1 MVYRPTARV
10 LSVLEMLQANGHLS
24 GNELAA
30 RLEVDV
36 RTVRRYIT
44 TLQDMG
50 IPIEAEIG
58 RYGGYALRPGY
69 KLPPM
74 MFNDDEVVMLTLGL
88 MMARNAGLSGAN
100 VAVESALAKIARVL
114 PFELRERLRALQ
126 ATTWQDDDANEVLAE
141 ASVVSLLSLASQ
153 QRRQVQLQYH
163 SPGRDTERVFDS
175 YGVIHTSGR
184 WYLVGYCHL
193 RHGMRTLRIDRVAE
207 VSLLDTT
214 FAPPGDFDAMAYM
227 LDSFQA
233 IPDRWNIEVLLEMPL
248 EEARR
253 RIPRGMA
260 SLEVVGKRVRLR
272 TSMPDLDEFA
282 RALVALGCHLTI
294 VEPPELR
301 AAFLTL
307 AAEIMR
313 IARETTA

>member
-50 IPIEAEIG
+50 IPVEAEIG

-69 KLPPM
+69 KLPPL

-88 MMARNAGLSGAN
+88 MMAHNAGLSGAS

-126 ATTWQDDDANEVLAE
+126 ATTWQNDDANEVLAE
-141 ASVVSLLSLASQ
+141 ASIVSLLSLASQ
-153 QRRQVQLQYH
+153 QKRQVRLHYG
-163 SPGRDTERVFDS
+163 SSGGDTERVFDA
-175 YGVIHTSGR
+175 YNVIHTGGR
-184 WYLVGYCHL
+184 WYTVGYCQL
-193 RHGMRTLRIDRVAE
+193 RQAMRTLRIDRVTE
-207 VSLLDTT
+207 VSLLETT
-214 FAPPGDFDAMAYM
+214 FTPPDDFDALEYM
-227 LDSFQA
+227 LESFQA
-233 IPDRWNIEVLLEMPL
+233 IPDRWDIEVLLDMPL

-260 SLEVVGKRVRLR
+260 SLEAVGERVRLR

-282 RALVALGCHLTI
+282 RTLMALGCHLTI

-301 AAFLTL
+301 TAFLDL
-307 AAEIMR
+307 AEEMTR